1 MIVNKILIA
10 MMFLSVTAHAETV
23 KPEPEQMCSV
33 KVCNKLERL
42 TLNPFSALKDHLG
55 ESCFDAVLPK
65 SQAVEGK
72 VLSSESRWWQGSH
85 FNPTKRSVTRVKQV
99 YMCGN

>member
-1 MIVNKILIA
+1 MNKMLIA
-10 MMFLSVTAHAETV
+10 MLFLSVTAHAETV

-33 KVCNKLERL
+33 KVCNKLERF
-42 TLNPFSALKDHLG
+42 TLSITSMLKDSFG
-55 ESCFDAVLPK
+55 ESCFDVVLPK